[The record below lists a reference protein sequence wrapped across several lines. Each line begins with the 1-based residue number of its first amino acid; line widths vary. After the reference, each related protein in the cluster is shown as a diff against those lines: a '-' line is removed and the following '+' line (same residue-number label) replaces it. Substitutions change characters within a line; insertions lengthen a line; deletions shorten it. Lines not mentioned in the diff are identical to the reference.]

1 LQGLAI
7 HIPCSRS
14 FLSMAQ
20 FCLVG
25 NNRPRS
31 KQARARPARA
41 RPAQAPRRSIER
53 LARYSAF
60 IESCAGVPAG
70 ASSARQRHRVRR
82 HHRRVPFRRAP
93 RAHVPREHRAALHA
107 DEPGHAA
114 QRSARAG
121 CMLPGACCPLHF
133 RILPAVLRRLS
144 SVTSCLLQCSQ
155 RLSVACCVLHVACA
169 QGCAFSSGCG
179 AWRPL
184 QRCLSPLVPCS
195 LPLGRRCPLQRC
207 NAARCNAASCDAS
220 TVPICRGAGPRLHF
234 VALRPIERG
243 EVRYEWPQSYESPI

>member
-1 LQGLAI
+1 VQVLLANGIECGGTIGVFPFGALLAHTCRENIAQRYTLTSQGT
-7 HIPCSRS
+7 
-14 FLSMAQ
+14 
-20 FCLVG
+20 
-25 NNRPRS
+25 PRS
-31 KQARARPARA
+31 A
-41 RPAQAPRRSIER
+41 
-53 LARYSAF
+53 
-60 IESCAGVPAG
+60 VP
-70 ASSARQRHRVRR
+70 
-82 HHRRVPFRRAP
+82 VP
-93 RAHVPREHRAALHA
+93 V
-107 DEPGHAA
+107 
-114 QRSARAG
+114 
-121 CMLPGACCPLHF
+121 ACCPVHVVRCIFVFCL
-133 RILPAVLRRLS
+133 LSCVRLS
-144 SVTSCLLQCSQ
+144 SVTSCLLQCCQ